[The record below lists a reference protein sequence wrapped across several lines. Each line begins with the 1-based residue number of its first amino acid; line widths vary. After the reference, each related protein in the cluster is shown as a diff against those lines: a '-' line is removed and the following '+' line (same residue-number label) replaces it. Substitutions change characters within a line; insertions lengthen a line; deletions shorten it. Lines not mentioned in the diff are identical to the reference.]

1 MTIWDDI
8 KYRFQ
13 GKKNIERI
21 GRDEIRQEKI
31 RLDQEE
37 RKLISRVESLENEKK
52 KLFEE
57 GVKEGS
63 ERKQLI
69 LARKIKEVD
78 SQADHYDRQL
88 RSVAHQIRVMNGLM
102 MIKDQVGSSPDRKA
116 LVEKIP
122 IEKLALYVEKATV
135 KGEFAQERIQDVLRT
150 VEEGGDVIS
159 AMDAGEEED
168 VKQIVKIFQTA
179 RSSGEAAEVGIEKV
193 DKVLS
198 KGREEEKAES

>member
-1 MTIWDDI
+1 MSVWDDI
-8 KYRFQ
+8 KDRFQ
-13 GKKNIERI
+13 GKKNIEKL
-21 GRDEIRQEKI
+21 GKDEIRIEKI

-37 RKLISRVESLENEKK
+37 KKLIQRVETLENEKK
-52 KLFEE
+52 KLFDE

-69 LARKIKEVD
+69 LARKIKEID

-88 RSVAHQIRVMNGLM
+88 RSIAHQIRIMNGLM
-102 MIKDQVGSSPDRKA
+102 MIKEQIGSSPERKA

-122 IEKLALYVEKATV
+122 IEKLALFVEKATV
-135 KGEFAQERIQDVLRT
+135 KGEFAQEQLQDIMRT
-150 VEEGGDVIS
+150 VEEGGDVMA
-159 AMDAGEEED
+159 AMDRGEEED

-179 RSSGEAAEVGIEKV
+179 KASGEASDTALVKV

-198 KGREEEKAES
+198 KGREEEKD